1 MRQQIEA
8 GIQRQIVDWVRAV
21 APDILIFA
29 VPNGSQRTASGR
41 PANAVYGMVSGAPD
55 LALVL
60 PMGRMLWLEVK
71 SSKGRVSDAQLHFH
85 LELEK
90 RNHICAVVR
99 SVDDVRQAFKT
110 LDIATRESKIC

>member
-21 APDILIFA
+21 APNLMVVAI
-29 VPNGSQRTASGR
+29 PNGSQRTASGR

-55 LALVL
+55 LMVL
-60 PMGRMLWLEVK
+60 CPMGRVFFMEVK
-71 SSKGRVSDAQLHFH
+71 APKGRVSDAQLHFH